1 MAAKN
6 GTTLR
11 WAIGILVGLVVTVGG
26 AVLTS
31 ALTSATF
38 QGKTKN
44 QVEHNH
50 EEIVG
55 VKTNLKDMIVPELLR
70 AKKHV
75 DQSEIETPMILG
87 KIEDLE
93 DEFKGFRIEQRAMK
107 TEILKAVNKR
117 NDNP

>member
-1 MAAKN
+1 MTN

-11 WAIGILVGLVVTVGG
+11 WAIGILVGLIVTVGG
-26 AVLTS
+26 A
-31 ALTSATF
+31 ALTVALTAAQF
-38 QGKTKN
+38 QGETKK
-44 QVEHNH
+44 QGSHNH

-55 VKTNLKDMIVPELLR
+55 VKANIKDMIVPELLR

-93 DEFKGFRIEQRAMK
+93 DEFKGFREEQTAMK
-107 TEILKAVNKR
+107 KEILDAVNKR
-117 NDNP
+117 NEP

>member
-1 MAAKN
+1 MTN

-11 WAIGILVGLVVTVGG
+11 WAIGMLVGLVITVGG
-26 AVLTS
+26 A
-31 ALTSATF
+31 ALTTGIF
-38 QGKTKN
+38 QGETKK
-44 QVEHNH
+44 QVSHNH

-55 VKTNLKDMIVPELLR
+55 VKTNIKDMIVPELLR

-107 TEILKAVNKR
+107 SEILEAVR
-117 NDNP
+117 QSNDPQ